1 MTTEEAT
8 RGVRVTET
16 SLTGVGDVLYGEARA
31 ATVRYHLTPTARTGR
46 AKGMDGAVEVITG
59 GPLAIVQRN
68 YILCLDGGREIAFFV
83 TAMPDA
89 PGGIRYIVGTVGPVV
104 EHT

>member
-1 MTTEEAT
+1 M
-8 RGVRVTET
+8 TET
-16 SLTGVGDVLYGEARA
+16 NLTGVGDVLYGETRI
-31 ATVRYHLTPTARTGR
+31 ATVRYHLTPTVRTGR
-46 AKGMDGAVEVITG
+46 AKGMDGAVEVIAG

-83 TAMPDA
+83 TALPNV
-89 PGGIRYIVGTVGPVV
+89 PGGIHYMVGTIGPIV